1 MRVVEW
7 ELAWPGTEPLQ
18 GPVRRWLDSGP
29 GGGAVLTLDLV
40 GVSRRGAARVYHALD
55 YHVPGA
61 VPSGFI
67 RSVRS

>member
-1 MRVVEW
+1 MR
-7 ELAWPGTEPLQ
+7 
-18 GPVRRWLDSGP
+18 GPVRTWLDGVAS
-29 GGGAVLTLDLV
+29 GAVLTLDLV
-40 GVSRRGAARVYHALD
+40 GVSRRGRRVYHALE